1 MKTASAM
8 HDCDARRIHHDGPR
22 AWRSFFRSHERET
35 NERALVNEERVALH
49 ARSVHFLLNSS
60 KGQNDSLAASGNKN
74 TRAMEGDDEKWANM
88 KKKKTERKRGPSSS
102 VVRRPRRVAFVQIS
116 PNDYDNHKCDGS

>member
-1 MKTASAM
+1 MKIASAM

-60 KGQNDSLAASGNKN
+60 KGQNDSLAASGNKK
-74 TRAMEGDDEKWANM
+74 TRAMEGDDEKWENM
-88 KKKKTERKRGPSSS
+88 KKKKKKKTERKRGSSSS
-102 VVRRPRRVAFVQIS
+102 VVRRPRRVRTNLS
-116 PNDYDNHKCDGS
+116 K